1 MGCPVSLSTDWRFG
15 DKPVA
20 DSQRLVQDCGTIE
33 RVVANQ
39 RSWLLICGLL
49 SGNIVQNIA
58 ILSVVALLLPSA
70 ANAAGNSPEVILFS
84 CLAVVIIVGLIA
96 LFHFSGRST
105 SSSSSEHVANQA
117 SLLYKLNYFLDQSAA
132 YRIEVYRQSGNI
144 ERVEGPIQGKQV
156 AEKILS
162 SMRRASI
169 SAVSIMQSSDG
180 IDVRRLVHNGR
191 GRQEGKRIGSYL
203 IVNLSTSGNSTS
215 DVTDSPSDTSAQ
227 LENHDI
233 TVVVKSEAEAALIKS
248 WYRIDGQISVGR
260 MQSVRDFLKNFDP
273 TTGVGEGTIKQTD
286 FFVFLTY
293 VDKFL
298 VGTSDVSSEVREEL
312 GRSAA
317 LHHQFILKEENR
329 QIIYGIETFNASP
342 SEIQRTFIDWF
353 NRLSFA
359 DVIREN
365 RPKTLTVSLSRY
377 TSVKPLD

>member
-1 MGCPVSLSTDWRFG
+1 
-15 DKPVA
+15 
-20 DSQRLVQDCGTIE
+20 
-33 RVVANQ
+33 
-39 RSWLLICGLL
+39 
-49 SGNIVQNIA
+49 VQNIA

-105 SSSSSEHVANQA
+105 SSSSSEHLANQA
-117 SLLYKLNYFLDQSAA
+117 SLLYKLNYFLDHSAV

-215 DVTDSPSDTSAQ
+215 HVTDSPSDTSAQ
-227 LENHDI
+227 SENHDI

-248 WYRIDGQISVGR
+248 WYRIDSQISVGR
-260 MQSVRDFLKNFDP
+260 MQYVRDFLKNFDP

-342 SEIQRTFIDWF
+342 SEIQRIFIDWF

-365 RPKTLTVSLSRY
+365 RPKTLTVSLPRY
-377 TSVKPLD
+377 TSVNPLD

>member
-1 MGCPVSLSTDWRFG
+1 
-15 DKPVA
+15 
-20 DSQRLVQDCGTIE
+20 
-33 RVVANQ
+33 
-39 RSWLLICGLL
+39 
-49 SGNIVQNIA
+49 VQNIA
-58 ILSVVALLLPSA
+58 LLSVVALLLPSA

-84 CLAVVIIVGLIA
+84 CLAVVIFVGFIA
-96 LFHFSGRST
+96 FFHFSGRST
-105 SSSSSEHVANQA
+105 SSSSASEHVANQA
-117 SLLYKLNYFLDQSAA
+117 SLLYKLNYFLDQSAT

-203 IVNLSTSGNSTS
+203 IVNLSTSENSTPH
-215 DVTDSPSDTSAQ
+215 VTDSPSNTSAQ
-227 LENHDI
+227 SENHDI
-233 TVVVKSEAEAALIKS
+233 TLVVKGEAEAALIKS

-342 SEIQRTFIDWF
+342 SEIQRIFIDWF
-353 NRLSFA
+353 NRLSFS

-365 RPKTLTVSLSRY
+365 RPKTLTVSLPRY
-377 TSVKPLD
+377 TSVNPLD